1 MVVRRPPFGDLATL
15 CCAWLSR
22 ILVWYGKTLD
32 NEGTVGLSEIS
43 LNLEKG
49 TFCSDR
55 SQQCLVDR
63 SVKNNLKHVFVRKT

>member
-22 ILVWYGKTLD
+22 ILVWCGKTLD
-32 NEGTVGLSEIS
+32 SEGTVGLSEIW

-49 TFCSDR
+49 TFCSDG
-55 SQQCLVDR
+55 SEQCLVDR
-63 SVKNNLKHVFVRKT
+63 KLKHVFVHKP